1 MKSEIL
7 TRSLKIAAF
16 WLLVTLAFASTESLE
31 QVDDESLLGLF
42 RNEKYVIV
50 LFTKNGCPECDKL
63 ENIMINIREDLVE
76 TCGAWVVKSVGSP
89 LVKLYDPTK
98 EPAIV
103 FFRHGVP
110 LLYDGEINDDAISH
124 FLTDNKEPVVKELT
138 DETFESLTQASS
150 GATTGDWFIMFYSN
164 DCIDCQRLQARWETT
179 GAKLKTRL
187 NVARVN
193 RKTTGRVTSRRFH
206 VIEEPTFL
214 FFRLGKLYHY
224 NIPRYDVA
232 SFVSFASDWYKNAR
246 SEKVPVP
253 KTPFDDLTQQIA
265 DYLREN
271 TWIWKLVSII
281 SCIALTLTFV
291 KRLKAAEQPAQQ
303 KKSKSSETST
313 SKTAGGSEKV
323 KKSKLT

>member
-1 MKSEIL
+1 MLVRKFCLLL
-7 TRSLKIAAF
+7 TIVAVAF
-16 WLLVTLAFASTESLE
+16 CQTESLE
-31 QVDDESLLGLF
+31 SVNDEELLGLF

-50 LFTKNGCPECDKL
+50 LFTKKDCAECDKL
-63 ENIMINIREDLVE
+63 ENILTNIREDLVE
-76 TCGAWVVKSVGSP
+76 TCGAWVVKSTSSP
-89 LVKLYDPTK
+89 LVKLYSPSK

-110 LLYDGEINDDAISH
+110 LLYDGEISDDAISH

-138 DETFESLTQASS
+138 DETFEHLTQASS

-164 DCIDCQRLQARWETT
+164 DCIDCQRLQARWETV

-206 VIEEPTFL
+206 IIEEPTFL
-214 FFRLGKLYHY
+214 FFRLGKMYHY

-253 KTPFDDLTQQIA
+253 KSPFDDLTQQIA

-271 TWIWKLVSII
+271 AWVWKLVSIFT
-281 SCIALTLTFV
+281 CIALTLTFL
-291 KRLKAAEQPAQQ
+291 KRLRAAEST
-303 KKSKSSETST
+303 KSKKPEP
-313 SKTAGGSEKV
+313 SKVPSGPTEKV
-323 KKSKLT
+323 KKSK